1 METAIEQFVKDF
13 YLYAEPY
20 AYSIEEDKWVISEED
35 FEYLISKVKEKEK
48 QIIKD
53 AAKWMPKLFD
63 GMEFLDE
70 LTTQYYNETFN
81 SK

>member
-53 AAKWMPKLFD
+53 AAKWMPKPFD